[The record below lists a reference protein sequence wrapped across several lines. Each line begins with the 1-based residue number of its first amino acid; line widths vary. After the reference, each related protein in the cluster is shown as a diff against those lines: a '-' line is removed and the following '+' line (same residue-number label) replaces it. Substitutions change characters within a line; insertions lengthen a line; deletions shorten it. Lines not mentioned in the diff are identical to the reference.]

1 VETHG
6 SETYYVLGEGLLTES
21 VGGRNGEVPKALA
34 SAAVA
39 AAATPPF
46 RFSRLGPKGVG
57 KQLGDPLRKKLGNAM
72 AVGGGGAGPIPAGFT
87 YLGQFI
93 DHDLTLDKTTVMF
106 GANISPTQMLEG
118 RSPTLD
124 LDSLY
129 GAGPADPESAK
140 FYAPDGVHLKTGKA
154 LAGGGVPNPQG
165 SDLPRGAGSSAA
177 AKRRAVIP
185 DPRND
190 ENLAVAQTQCAMIRF
205 HNKVVDS
212 LPSAM
217 APATRFTKAGEL
229 VTKHYQWMVKTDFL
243 PRICAHGVV
252 SDVFANGRKVFEVGV
267 PPTQVPTMPIEFSV
281 ACYRLGH
288 SMVRPAYNW
297 NKIFDFGGGT
307 LDLLFTF
314 TGLSGDLGGGPRLPS
329 IWIADFRRLYD
340 FSEVGGHPELVV
352 PANQF
357 NRAMRIDTLI
367 SNPLKN
373 LPTGSFGGPAVPF
386 NDPRANLAFRNL
398 PRARMTRLAT
408 GQQMAAFLKS
418 KGVNITKLTKAQIR
432 DGKNGAELDH
442 LTAAQRAN
450 VLKDTP
456 LGFYI
461 LRESEFNG
469 GRLKGVGARVVAE
482 TIHRAMEG
490 SHFSIV
496 RDPAFKPTFGPN
508 NSTFRMVDLLMFAF
522 EGKKSLLAPAG

>member
-1 VETHG
+1 METHG
-6 SETYYVLGEGLLTES
+6 SESYYVIGEGLLSEA
-21 VGGRNGEVPKALA
+21 VGGRNGTLP
-34 SAAVA
+34 AAVTASA

-46 RFSRLGPKGVG
+46 RFSRMGPKGVG
-57 KQLGDPLRKKLGNAM
+57 KQLGDPNRKKIGNAM
-72 AVGGGGAGPIPAGFT
+72 AVGGGGAGPVPAGFT

-93 DHDLTLDKTTVMF
+93 DHDLTFDKTTVMF

-154 LAGGGVPNPQG
+154 QAGGGVPAPAG
-165 SDLPRGAGSSAA
+165 SDLPRGAGSSVA
-177 AKRRAVIP
+177 AKRRAIIP
-185 DPRND
+185 DKRND
-190 ENLAVAQTQCAMIRF
+190 ENLAVAQTHCAMIRF

-217 APATRFTKAGEL
+217 PPATKFAKAREL
-229 VTKHYQWMVKTDFL
+229 VTKHYQWMVKTDYL

-252 SDVFANGRKVFEVGV
+252 NDVFNNGRKVFEVGV

-281 ACYRLGH
+281 ACFRLGH
-288 SMVRPAYNW
+288 SMIRPAYNW
-297 NKIFDFGGGT
+297 NKVFDFGGGS

-314 TGLSGDLGGGPRLPS
+314 TGLSGDLGGGPKLPS

-340 FSEVGGHPELVV
+340 FKEVGGHPELVM

-357 NRAMRIDTLI
+357 NHAMRIDTLI
-367 SNPLKN
+367 ANPLKN
-373 LPTGSFGGPAVPF
+373 LPPGSFGGPVVNF

-398 PRARMTRLAT
+398 TRARMTRLAT
-408 GQQMAAFLKS
+408 GQQMATFV
-418 KGVNITKLTKAQIR
+418 KGRGVTLTKLTKAQIR
-432 DGKNGAELDH
+432 DGKNGAKLDH
-442 LTAAQRAN
+442 LTPAQRN
-450 VLKDTP
+450 DVLTNTP
-456 LGFYI
+456 LWFYI
-461 LRESEFNG
+461 LRESELNG
-469 GRLKGVGARVVAE
+469 GRLKGVGARVVSE
-482 TIHRAMEG
+482 TIHRAIEG

-496 RDPAFKPTFGPN
+496 RDPAFKPSFGPN